1 MRVNEKASG
10 DERLGAGKMQKPI
23 NTRYKIAATEQ
34 YLAFLF
40 PLKSA
45 APHNLFM
52 NKLLKN
58 YLNTK
63 KTTVFVLLL
72 KPKT

>member
-10 DERLGAGKMQKPI
+10 DERRGADKMQKPI

-40 PLKSA
+40 PLKVQSLLISA
-45 APHNLFM
+45 VY
-52 NKLLKN
+52 KLLKN
-58 YLNTK
+58 YLTTK
-63 KTTVFVLLL
+63 KTTGFVLLL